1 MKGRANGAD
10 PCDTRLVKPP
20 VRAAVA
26 LAVGVVSSCSGQ
38 PSGQSTPSPAPLAVL
53 SETNAQFTSPS
64 GDKYVLVYD
73 AGADCPEFFD
83 ISYAVVSAGH
93 VFPVGNVPHDP
104 GRRGTSPTF
113 TLLASPPGTPYVFF
127 IGTHPA
133 GAPPQG
139 APCPGWSIS
148 IYLAAGPH

>member
-1 MKGRANGAD
+1 
-10 PCDTRLVKPP
+10 VKPH

-26 LAVGVVSSCSGQ
+26 LAFPLLCSCSGE
-38 PSGQSTPSPAPLAVL
+38 PSGDGTPSPTPLATL
-53 SETNAQFTSPS
+53 SEAHAQFASS
-64 GDKYVLVYD
+64 SSADYILGYD
-73 AGADCPEFFD
+73 AGASCPEFFD

-104 GRRGTSPTF
+104 GRHGTSPTF

-139 APCPGWSIS
+139 KPCPGWSIT
-148 IYLAAGPH
+148 IYPAAAAGSR